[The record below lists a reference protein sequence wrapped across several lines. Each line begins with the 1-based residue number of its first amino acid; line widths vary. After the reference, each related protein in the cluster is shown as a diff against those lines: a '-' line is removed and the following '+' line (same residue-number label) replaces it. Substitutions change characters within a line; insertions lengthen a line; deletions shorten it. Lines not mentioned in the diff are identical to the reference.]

1 MLRGAAQIMA
11 PPRLETGPHTGRNT
25 TKSRTHTHTHTHTDT
40 DTDSR
45 TDTHTRTRTRMTAT
59 IERKNATRDDE

>member
-25 TKSRTHTHTHTHTDT
+25 TKSRTHTD
-40 DTDSR
+40 
-45 TDTHTRTRTRMTAT
+45 TRTRTRMTDT
-59 IERKNATRDDE
+59 IERKNVTRDDE

>member
-11 PPRLETGPHTGRNT
+11 PPRLETGPRTGRST
-25 TKSRTHTHTHTHTDT
+25 TKSRTHTHTDT

-45 TDTHTRTRTRMTAT
+45 TDTRTRTRMTDT

>member
-1 MLRGAAQIMA
+1 MLRGAAQTMA

-25 TKSRTHTHTHTHTDT
+25 TKSRTHTHTDT

-45 TDTHTRTRTRMTAT
+45 TDTRTRTRTRMTDT

>member
-25 TKSRTHTHTHTHTDT
+25 TKSRTHTDT

-45 TDTHTRTRTRMTAT
+45 TDTRTRTRTRMTDT